1 MEVGEKMEP
10 IDKVIKKI
18 VKERNLGDEQ
28 SLISQALHD
37 PDVQAFLTANAN
49 KIDQKM
55 VQNSMSNLYE
65 YYSQKHA
72 ANKVMAGYAP
82 QLFLNGKV
90 IDIRYVPTKAKLAQ
104 DRKQAAERRLQLI
117 DVPTRLHD
125 VSLSEI
131 DVNDDRK
138 QVLTLIYDFLRKYKQ
153 APHVQGLYLSG
164 DYGVGK
170 TYILAGLANY
180 VVTNMNKNVV
190 FLHVP
195 TFIAGLASHFDDNSL
210 QSEIRRLSECD
221 LLILD
226 DIGAESLS
234 QWSRDDVLGVIL
246 QARMD
251 NVLPTFFSSNLD
263 MEALESHF
271 EETRNATDP
280 VKARRLMQRVRFL
293 AKEVVVSGPDRRNS
307 LH

>member
-18 VKERNLGDEQ
+18 VKERNLGDAQ

-65 YYSQKHA
+65 YYSQKHT

-138 QVLTLIYDFLRKYKQ
+138 QVLILIYDFLRKYKQ
-153 APHVQGLYLSG
+153 DPHVQGLYLSG

-293 AKEVVVSGPDRRNS
+293 AKEVVVSGSDRRNS

>member
-1 MEVGEKMEP
+1 MEP
-10 IDKVIKKI
+10 IGNVIKKI
-18 VKERNLGDEQ
+18 VKERNLGSEEDILNQ
-28 SLISQALHD
+28 VLQD
-37 PDVQAFLTANAN
+37 PDINAFLQANKA

-55 VQNSMSNLYE
+55 IKNSMSGLYE
-65 YYSQKHA
+65 FYSQKR
-72 ANKVMAGYAP
+72 NPSKVMAGYAP

-90 IDIRYVPTKAKLAQ
+90 IAVRYAPTQAKVAQ
-104 DRKQAAERRLQLI
+104 DRKRAAKKRLHLI
-117 DVPTRLHD
+117 DLPGRLHD
-125 VSLSEI
+125 VELSKI
-131 DVNDDRK
+131 DITDDRN
-138 QVLTLIYDFLRKYKQ
+138 QVLTLIYDFLNKYSKDSHQ
-153 APHVQGLYLSG
+153 QGLYLSG
-164 DYGVGK
+164 DFGVGK

-180 VVTNMNKNVV
+180 VVTNMDKDVV

-195 TFIAGLASHFDDNSL
+195 TFIAGLASHFGDNSL
-210 QSEIRRLSECD
+210 QDEIRRLSECD

-226 DIGAESLS
+226 DIGAETLS
-234 QWSRDDVLGVIL
+234 QWSRDDILGVIL

-307 LH
+307 LR

>member
-18 VKERNLGDEQ
+18 VKERNLGDAQ

-65 YYSQKHA
+65 YYSQKHT

-153 APHVQGLYLSG
+153 YPHVQGLYLSG

>member
-1 MEVGEKMEP
+1 MEP
-10 IDKVIKKI
+10 IGKVIDQI
-18 VKERNLGDEQ
+18 VKKRNLGSAKDLKEKTLQ
-28 SLISQALHD
+28 D
-37 PDVQAFLTANAN
+37 PDVRAFLNEHADR
-49 KIDQKM
+49 IDQKI
-55 VQNSMSNLYE
+55 VDNSMPNLYE
-65 YYSQKHA
+65 FYTQKKHP
-72 ANKVMAGYAP
+72 NKVMAGYAP

-90 IDIRYVPTKAKLAQ
+90 IDVRYSPTRAKVAQ
-104 DRKQAAERRLQLI
+104 DRKLAAQRRLQLI
-117 DVPTRLHD
+117 DLPPRLHN
-125 VSLSEI
+125 VSLSQL
-131 DVNDDRK
+131 DVTDDRK
-138 QVLTLIYDFLRKYKQ
+138 VVLTLIYDFLKKYQKD
-153 APHVQGLYLSG
+153 PHQKGLYLSG
-164 DYGVGK
+164 DFGVGK

-180 VVTNMNKNVV
+180 VVTNFNKNVI

-195 TFIAGLASHFDDNSL
+195 TFIAGLASHFDDNSRMSL
-210 QSEIRRLSECD
+210 QEEIRRLSDCD
-221 LLILD
+221 LLIMD

-263 MEALESHF
+263 MDALQSHF

-280 VKARRLMQRVRFL
+280 VKARRLMQRIRFL

>member
-1 MEVGEKMEP
+1 MEP

-37 PDVQAFLTANAN
+37 PDVQAFLTANPN

-65 YYSQKHA
+65 YYSQKHT

>member
-1 MEVGEKMEP
+1 MEP
-10 IDKVIKKI
+10 IGKVIKRI
-18 VKERNLGDEQ
+18 VKQRNLDSEQ
-28 SLISQALHD
+28 DLINEAIKD
-37 PDVQAFLTANAN
+37 PDVQAFLTQNAD
-49 KIDQKM
+49 KIDKAM
-55 VQNSMSNLYE
+55 VKNSISTIYE
-65 YYSQKHA
+65 FYSQKK
-72 ANKVMAGYAP
+72 NPSKIMAGYVP

-90 IDIRYVPTKAKLAQ
+90 IDIRYAPTRSKIVA
-104 DRKQAAERRLQLI
+104 DRKRDARRRLQLI
-117 DVPTRLHD
+117 DLPARLQN
-125 VSLSEI
+125 VELSKI
-131 DVNDDRK
+131 DISDERK
-138 QVLTLIYDFLRKYKQ
+138 PVLNLIYAFLKDFKHN
-153 APHVQGLYLSG
+153 PHAKGLYLSG
-164 DYGVGK
+164 DFGVGK
-170 TYILAGLANY
+170 TYLLAGLANY
-180 VVTNMNKNVV
+180 VVTNMNKNVI

-195 TFIAGLASHFDDNSL
+195 TFIAGLASHFDDNSRTSL
-210 QSEIRRLSECD
+210 QEEIRRLSECD

-263 MEALESHF
+263 MEALQSHF

-293 AKEVVVSGPDRRNS
+293 ATEVVVSGPDRRNS